1 MEYRVPR
8 SSNDKQDNMPSE
20 CKAPAVAVGSGD
32 LDATEEVTL
41 LDVQQMDSDDAQQQ
55 PQPSFLQQ
63 MDKEQE
69 LQQQQQQQSN
79 DSDEQQLQAAAT
91 TIMSAAQRSSNNEP
105 STPQQEAVQ
114 PQPSTSQ
121 LQLLQNQTPSRQI
134 QHLPTPQQQHLHSS
148 PLLLTKVN
156 GKGLWRSWKRNFQSK
171 LLALMDLIDNSLDAA
186 AVDSSS
192 CRAKDDG
199 CGSGN
204 SDTSSKDDFIG
215 RVHVYP
221 DVLHE
226 TTTTNNNTTGII
238 LINNSHMSIRPLQS
252 ILEVYN
258 SSKTHSGTTHIGEN
272 GVGLKQGAAT
282 LSDLTFVLV
291 KNRRRGNGVGDGGGD
306 SHALRGNVLEEE
318 EEEEGV
324 IELGL
329 IAESL
334 QREEG
339 CW

>member
-1 MEYRVPR
+1 
-8 SSNDKQDNMPSE
+8 MPSE
-20 CKAPAVAVGSGD
+20 CKVPA
-32 LDATEEVTL
+32 ATVEADISNDKAAIEEVTI
-41 LDVQQMDSDDAQQQ
+41 DVQQQLDNAQQMNH
-55 PQPSFLQQ
+55 PTDTQQ
-63 MDKEQE
+63 HQLDEEEQQNE
-69 LQQQQQQQSN
+69 RNN
-79 DSDEQQLQAAAT
+79 DNDEQQSQRMMTSTMPAAH
-91 TIMSAAQRSSNNEP
+91 SNNNEQS
-105 STPQQEAVQ
+105 STTQQEAQPTTPQ
-114 PQPSTSQ
+114 PQHP
-121 LQLLQNQTPSRQI
+121 TPSHQTQSQTQPQQII
-134 QHLPTPQQQHLHSS
+134 QHHS
-148 PLLLTKVN
+148 PLTKVN

-186 AVDSSS
+186 VV
-192 CRAKDDG
+192 
-199 CGSGN
+199 GSRKLGGN
-204 SDTSSKDDFIG
+204 SNNFIG

-221 DVLHE
+221 DKLLQITNPNHQNS
-226 TTTTNNNTTGII
+226 TTTTGI
-238 LINNSHMSIRPLQS
+238 LLLNNSQRSIRPLQH

-258 SSKTHSGTTHIGEN
+258 SSKTHSGSEHIGEN

-291 KNRRRGNGVGDGGGD
+291 KKKRRNGGNGAVME
-306 SHALRGNVLEEE
+306 NVLE